1 MVCKILLEQLF
12 YLCSMA
18 LPGCCSSDPLSAD
31 LGSWY
36 SIRVFKREQVFM
48 KRSHYFIWLGI
59 AAAAGTALGMLSDRK
74 HPAKGGLLGATAGVV
89 AGSVATGVY
98 HYITADQVPYYSRSS
113 SQYEELDTI

>member
-1 MVCKILLEQLF
+1 
-12 YLCSMA
+12 
-18 LPGCCSSDPLSAD
+18 
-31 LGSWY
+31 
-36 SIRVFKREQVFM
+36 M

-59 AAAAGTALGMLSDRK
+59 AAATGSALGMLSDRK